1 MRWRHFRVDC
11 HSVRY
16 TSRDS
21 ASVIAYFTQRNI
33 RNNIHSSQTAFECV
47 SEMPLPAHERQGKRS
62 LVSEDVLFAHE
73 TIEYSDLVSR
83 WPVPAHGLV
92 LQIKVELNG
101 AVVGAEDLGVDLGGC
116 DLVPEGVG
124 DEEIVQP
131 PSDVLLA
138 GVEAVRPPGIFH
150 LVRVL

>member
-1 MRWRHFRVDC
+1 MGWRYFRVDC

-16 TSRDS
+16 TPRGS
-21 ASVIAYFTQRNI
+21 ANVIAYFTQRNI
-33 RNNIHSSQTAFECV
+33 RNNIHSSLTAFECV

-62 LVSEDVLFAHE
+62 LVSEDALFAHE
-73 TIEYSDLVSR
+73 TIEYSGLVSR

-92 LQIKVELNG
+92 LQIKVELDG
-101 AVVGAEDLGVDLGGC
+101 AVVGTEDLGVDLGGC

-131 PSDVLLA
+131 PPDILLA

>member
-1 MRWRHFRVDC
+1 MGWRYFRVDC

-16 TSRDS
+16 TPRGS
-21 ASVIAYFTQRNI
+21 ANVIAYFTQRNI
-33 RNNIHSSQTAFECV
+33 RNNIHSSLTAFECV

-62 LVSEDVLFAHE
+62 LVSEDALFAHE
-73 TIEYSDLVSR
+73 TNEYSALVSR
-83 WPVPAHGLV
+83 WPVPAHGLL

-116 DLVPEGVG
+116 DLVFEGVG

-131 PSDVLLA
+131 PTDVLLA

>member
-1 MRWRHFRVDC
+1 MGWRYFRVDC

-16 TSRDS
+16 TPRGS
-21 ASVIAYFTQRNI
+21 ANVIAYFTQRNI

-62 LVSEDVLFAHE
+62 LVSEDALFAHE
-73 TIEYSDLVSR
+73 TIEYSALVSR

-92 LQIKVELNG
+92 LQIEVELNG

-131 PSDVLLA
+131 PPDILLA

>member
-1 MRWRHFRVDC
+1 MGWRYFRVDC

-16 TSRDS
+16 TPRGS
-21 ASVIAYFTQRNI
+21 ANVIAYFTQRNI

-62 LVSEDVLFAHE
+62 LVSEDAPFAHE
-73 TIEYSDLVSR
+73 TNEYSDLVSR

-92 LQIKVELNG
+92 LQIEVELNG

-131 PSDVLLA
+131 PPDILLA

>member
-1 MRWRHFRVDC
+1 MGWRYFRVDC

-16 TSRDS
+16 TPRDS

-73 TIEYSDLVSR
+73 TNEYSALVSR

-92 LQIKVELNG
+92 LQIKVELDG
-101 AVVGAEDLGVDLGGC
+101 AVV
-116 DLVPEGVG
+116 
-124 DEEIVQP
+124 
-131 PSDVLLA
+131 
-138 GVEAVRPPGIFH
+138 
-150 LVRVL
+150 

>member
-1 MRWRHFRVDC
+1 MGWRYFRVDC

-16 TSRDS
+16 TPRGS
-21 ASVIAYFTQRNI
+21 ANVIAYFTQRNI

-62 LVSEDVLFAHE
+62 LVSEDALFAHE
-73 TIEYSDLVSR
+73 TNEYSALVSR

-92 LQIKVELNG
+92 LQIEVKLNG

-116 DLVPEGVG
+116 DLVFEGVG

>member
-1 MRWRHFRVDC
+1 M
-11 HSVRY
+11 
-16 TSRDS
+16 
-21 ASVIAYFTQRNI
+21 
-33 RNNIHSSQTAFECV
+33 
-47 SEMPLPAHERQGKRS
+47 
-62 LVSEDVLFAHE
+62 SEDALFAHE
-73 TIEYSDLVSR
+73 TNEYSGLVNR

-92 LQIKVELNG
+92 LQIKVEFDG

-116 DLVPEGVG
+116 DLVFEGVG

-131 PSDVLLA
+131 PSDILLA

>member
-1 MRWRHFRVDC
+1 MGWRYFRVDC

-16 TSRDS
+16 TPRGS
-21 ASVIAYFTQRNI
+21 ANVIAYFTQRNI

-73 TIEYSDLVSR
+73 TIEYSALVSR

-92 LQIKVELNG
+92 LQIEVKLNG
-101 AVVGAEDLGVDLGGC
+101 AVIRAEDLGVDLGGC

-131 PSDVLLA
+131 PPDILLA
-138 GVEAVRPPGIFH
+138 GVESVRPPGIFH

>member
-1 MRWRHFRVDC
+1 MGWRYFRVDC

-16 TSRDS
+16 TPRGS
-21 ASVIAYFTQRNI
+21 ANVIAYFTQRNI

-62 LVSEDVLFAHE
+62 LVSEDALFAHE
-73 TIEYSDLVSR
+73 TNEYSGLVSR

-92 LQIKVELNG
+92 LQIEVELDG

-131 PSDVLLA
+131 PPDILLA

>member
-11 HSVRY
+11 HSVCY
-16 TSRDS
+16 TPRDS

-62 LVSEDVLFAHE
+62 LVSEDTLFAHE
-73 TIEYSDLVSR
+73 TNEYSALVSR

-92 LQIKVELNG
+92 LQIEVELDG

-116 DLVPEGVG
+116 DLVLEGVG

>member
-16 TSRDS
+16 TPRDS

-62 LVSEDVLFAHE
+62 LVSEDALFAHE
-73 TIEYSDLVSR
+73 TNEYSGLVSR

-92 LQIKVELNG
+92 LQIEVELDG

-116 DLVPEGVG
+116 DLVFEGVG
-124 DEEIVQP
+124 DEEVVQP

>member
-1 MRWRHFRVDC
+1 MGWRYFRVDC

-16 TSRDS
+16 TPRGS
-21 ASVIAYFTQRNI
+21 ANVIAYFTQRNI

-73 TIEYSDLVSR
+73 TIEYSGLVSR

-92 LQIKVELNG
+92 LQIEVELNG

-116 DLVPEGVG
+116 DLVLEGVG